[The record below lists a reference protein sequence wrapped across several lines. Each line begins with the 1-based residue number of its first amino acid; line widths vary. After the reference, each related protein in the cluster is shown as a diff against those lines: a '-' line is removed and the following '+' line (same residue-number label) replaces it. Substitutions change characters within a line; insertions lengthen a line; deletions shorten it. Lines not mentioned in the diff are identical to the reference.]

1 MTKFGYK
8 LIAKTNTSL
17 KKINIIKYFENLTVR
32 LHVLYTFNTHVKF
45 CINQMLFTIWS
56 INLFCIILDYKTC
69 NLNNWL
75 MA

>member
-45 CINQMLFTIWS
+45 CINQMLFTI
-56 INLFCIILDYKTC
+56 
-69 NLNNWL
+69 
-75 MA
+75 